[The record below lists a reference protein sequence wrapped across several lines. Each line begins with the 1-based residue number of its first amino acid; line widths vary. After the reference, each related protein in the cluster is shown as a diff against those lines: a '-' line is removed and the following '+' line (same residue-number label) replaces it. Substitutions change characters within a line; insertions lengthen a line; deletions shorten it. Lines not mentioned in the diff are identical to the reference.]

1 MRKFIFGGSYL
12 SVVPFDPD
20 AQAFITAASITDPT
34 QQSAINQLVVDLKGY
49 GIWSKMKAVYPF
61 VGGSS
66 SSHKWNLKDPRDLD
80 AAFRLVF
87 NGGWTHGSNGVLPNG
102 TNAYAETFFNPISQ
116 SIAQNNF
123 FLSVYS
129 RTNSILGAPYDI
141 GNSDVWFNGSKF
153 TGIITR
159 YSNGRRY
166 ISIADAY
173 STANAETDSRG
184 FYCGGTNGSSNQILY
199 KNGANVL
206 SGTSQQSGFSNC
218 NIFISAVNSLLTSPS
233 IAGYSNKELAFA
245 SLSDGLSATEAS
257 NLYTA
262 IQAFQT
268 TLGRQV

>member
-1 MRKFIFGGSYL
+1 MSRKFTFGGSYT
-12 SVVPFDPD
+12 SFVWD
-20 AQAFITAASITDPT
+20 ADALAFLTATGITDAT
-34 QQSAINQLVVDLKGY
+34 IRGAINTLVVDLKGY
-49 GIWSKMKAVYPF
+49 SIWDKMKALYPF
-61 VGGSS
+61 VGGTAV
-66 SSHKWNLKDPRDLD
+66 SHKFNLKNPLD
-80 AAFRLVF
+80 TNAAFRLVF
-87 NGGWTHGSNGVLPNG
+87 NGGWTHSNNGVLPNG

-129 RTNSILGAPYDI
+129 RTNSIIGTPYDI
-141 GNSDVWFNGSKF
+141 GNSDSWFNGSKF

-159 YSNGRRY
+159 YSNGNRY

-173 STANAETDSRG
+173 STSNAETDSRG

-206 SGTSQQSGFSNC
+206 SGTSQQAGFSNC